1 MIDAPVRARL
11 RATLHRRASALLA
24 SPQTRGPVRDVA
36 FDAVFRARWG
46 FAPPPRWSDWSGYEQ
61 LLSVIEEH
69 ELEAI
74 EGDVLEIGVL
84 LGGGTYKLC
93 RHFARMAPD
102 KQVYA
107 LDVFDPDV
115 DLTTCEAGTP
125 MADLY
130 RNALQGRDQRSVF
143 HEVTAGC
150 HNLAVLAQ
158 DSAQV
163 ELPAQRLC
171 FAYVDGNHAADYVR
185 NDFELAWSRLSPGG
199 IVGLDD
205 YGRDLPQVTETVHRL
220 VGEHA
225 REIERVWPDEGGH
238 VFVKR
243 KRR

>member
-1 MIDAPVRARL
+1 MASPLTPDPVRE
-11 RATLHRRASALLA
+11 
-24 SPQTRGPVRDVA
+24 VVFDVG
-36 FDAVFRARWG
+36 FRARWG
-46 FAPPPRWSDWSGYEQ
+46 FTPPPRWSDWSIYEQ
-61 LLSVIEEH
+61 LLTVIEQH
-69 ELEAI
+69 GLADV

-93 RHFARMAPD
+93 RYFARTAAD
-102 KQVYA
+102 KRVYA
-107 LDVFDPDV
+107 LDIFDPACDV
-115 DLTTCEAGTP
+115 TISDAGKR

-130 RNALQGRDQRSVF
+130 RHALRDRDQRSVF
-143 HEVTAGC
+143 DEVTAGC
-150 HNLAVLAQ
+150 GNLTVLAE
-158 DSAQV
+158 DSARV

-171 FAYVDGNHAADYVR
+171 FAYVDGNHAPDYVR

-205 YGRDLPQVTETVHRL
+205 YGRDLPQVTEMVHRL

-225 REIERVWPDEGGH
+225 GEIDYVWPDVNGH